1 MIVFFLNVPFL
12 RTDLGESHEEFRLIP
27 SSWNKLENKMGLR
40 KSDKVV
46 GKAVIDTE

>member
-1 MIVFFLNVPFL
+1 MRNS
-12 RTDLGESHEEFRLIP
+12 GP